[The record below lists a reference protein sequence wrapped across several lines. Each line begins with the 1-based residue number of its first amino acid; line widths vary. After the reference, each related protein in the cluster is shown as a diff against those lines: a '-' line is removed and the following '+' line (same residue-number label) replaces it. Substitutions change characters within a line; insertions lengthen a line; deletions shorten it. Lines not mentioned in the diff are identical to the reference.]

1 MDCFTNPT
9 SNLLTLFKRPNVTRN
24 KPIGSKCVNVNFRYG
39 IQVATHP
46 WWAILGCF
54 VIAGLSAIG
63 LLEYRTENNAFKL
76 WIPDNSE
83 FLENYNFLQEK
94 FPPDTRFN
102 NFLVASDNN
111 VLTPDIIKLVRNF
124 FSSFIKLKSLYNN
137 VFQTFCFRV
146 T

>member
-1 MDCFTNPT
+1 M
-9 SNLLTLFKRPNVTRN
+9 LQK
-24 KPIGSKCVNVNFRYG
+24 INFFSRYG
-39 IQVATHP
+39 KLVASNP

-102 NFLVASDNN
+102 NFIVAADN
-111 VLTPDIIKLVRNF
+111 VLTPDVIRLVRNIF
-124 FSSFIKLKSLYNN
+124 FLIGQIYKSFVDFVRFHLIALKSSTTKNCNLSIHPQ
-137 VFQTFCFRV
+137 F
-146 T
+146 

>member
-1 MDCFTNPT
+1 
-9 SNLLTLFKRPNVTRN
+9 
-24 KPIGSKCVNVNFRYG
+24 
-39 IQVATHP
+39 VATHP

-111 VLTPDIIKLVRNF
+111 VLTPAIIKLVRNI
-124 FSSFIKLKSLYNN
+124 FSPFIKFWALYQCFSTSL
-137 VFQTFCFRV
+137 
-146 T
+146 